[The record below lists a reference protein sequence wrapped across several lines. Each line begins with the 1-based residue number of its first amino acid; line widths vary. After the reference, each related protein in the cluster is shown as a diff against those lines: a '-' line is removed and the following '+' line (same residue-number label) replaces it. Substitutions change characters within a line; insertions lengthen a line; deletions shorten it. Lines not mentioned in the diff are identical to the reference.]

1 MRARRVFLAAFPYAV
16 FALLTAVSWQ
26 RWIEPYVDTG
36 RELMVPWRL
45 AQGESLYRDVRF
57 FHGPLAPEVA
67 AGIDALLG
75 RHLAT
80 RIVFAALIALAH
92 LEGLRRLAGRFLSAA
107 RTSLVTGAIVAVAW
121 FLRPGG
127 QLFPFSFDTSL
138 AVAADAWAL
147 FLAAGR
153 GDGKHDRIAA
163 ALIAV
168 GLLSRPEMGLATLLI
183 LSWDAGWSRRLWF
196 LACLPLALAAPVY
209 VAFSAGAPIA
219 SLRREGWLAIVGPP
233 EAFRNVYAAYA
244 GFDRPGL
251 RLAELALAAV
261 LLAVVAALLVTAAFL
276 ARPLAGA
283 ARTGIEVG
291 ALLLLAGACAITLNP
306 PPALAESIQLLP
318 PLVRVVPA
326 VAVAGA
332 VWRGLRRLAR
342 RGPGAILGAIPD
354 ALLFAAALYG
364 LRLLL
369 AAGYVGPYNA
379 FLLPLPL
386 LSASIL
392 LFAAADRAARVIG
405 PLPRL
410 VAGALILFM
419 AGRVGALAL
428 LYRNPAWS
436 LVETPRGSLYLLEP
450 VATTTRLVL
459 HDLSVRLPS
468 GSKVIGFPEG
478 GFFDYVLG
486 FSNPLPQ
493 EQFFPGHLD
502 ADLETETMRS
512 LERRPPDAVL
522 LCNVLAV
529 GHGSRAFGSDY
540 LLRLGQFLSQR
551 YAAAASYGPGAGPD
565 TRVGDPRFFVTIR
578 VPVPIAR
585 ESR

>member
-1 MRARRVFLAAFPYAV
+1 MRARRAFLAAFPYAI

-36 RELMVPWRL
+36 RELMVPWRM

-67 AGIDALLG
+67 AGIDAMLG

-80 RIVFAALIALAH
+80 RTLFAALIALAH
-92 LEGLRRLAGRFLSAA
+92 LEGLRRLAGRFLSEG
-107 RTSLVTGAIVAVAW
+107 RTSLVTAVIVAVAW

-138 AVAADAWAL
+138 AVAADIWAL

-153 GDGKHDRIAA
+153 GAGKHDRIAA
-163 ALIAV
+163 ALIVV

-183 LSWDAGWSRRLWF
+183 LSWDAGWSRRLWL

-209 VAFSAGAPIA
+209 VALSAGAPIA

-233 EAFRNVYAAYA
+233 GAFRNVYAAYA

-261 LLAVVAALLVTAAFL
+261 LLTVVAALLVTAAFL
-276 ARPLAGA
+276 ARPLGRA
-283 ARTGIEVG
+283 ARTSIEVG
-291 ALLLLAGACAITLNP
+291 ALLLLAGAAALTLNP

-326 VAVAGA
+326 VAVATA
-332 VWRGLRRLAR
+332 VWRGLRRLTR
-342 RGPGAILGAIPD
+342 RGPGAALGAIPD

-386 LSASIL
+386 LSASLL
-392 LFAAADRAARVIG
+392 LFAAADRAAGVIG

-410 VAGALILFM
+410 VAGALLLFLV
-419 AGRVGALAL
+419 GRVGALAL
-428 LYRNPAWS
+428 LYRSPAWS
-436 LVETPRGSLYLLEP
+436 RVETPRGALYLLEP

-459 HDLSVRLPS
+459 QDLAVRLPS
-468 GSKVIGFPEG
+468 GSTVIGFPEG

-512 LERRPPDAVL
+512 LERRPPDAIL

-540 LLRLGQFLSQR
+540 LLNLGRFLSQR
-551 YAAAASYGPGAGPD
+551 FAAAASYGPGAGPD
-565 TRVGDPRFFVTIR
+565 TPVGDPRFFVTIR
-578 VPVPIAR
+578 LPLRSAR
-585 ESR
+585 EPR